1 MPITGTWPGRSRVL
15 SETGCSAWK
24 SFSTHGRCLWSCCF
38 FAGLGQVL
46 GGWRLTLLAVVSVLG
61 WAVLGQW
68 DASLQTLALMGMSV
82 AITLILGFPVGILA
96 GSSRLVRAVVTPLL
110 DAMQTMPAFVYLVP
124 AIFFF
129 GVGAT
134 TAIMATVIYA
144 LPPIIRMTSH
154 GLRSTP
160 DNLIEVADSFGAS
173 PLQIFLRVRLPHAL
187 GAVLVGVNQT
197 IMMALGLVVLA
208 AMVGAPGLGTEIWL
222 ALQKLNVGK
231 ALEGGIC
238 IVFMAMLLDRLMD
251 AATGPMAAMRA
262 RLSTSGWQPTK
273 PPGGPGF
280 PSDPI
285 ARRGMRS
292 RRMFVRHPCP
302 EKGSGPARSMQMV
315 AKSIVQDR
323 CGTPFHD
330 RTSKLNQTTWWYG
343 WSQYVI
349 PDVFTSVEEEVA
361 SIRNAVAMIDMSPLT
376 AAEAVNLALLD
387 WLATGRKE
395 AAA

>member
-1 MPITGTWPGRSRVL
+1 
-15 SETGCSAWK
+15 
-24 SFSTHGRCLWSCCF
+24 
-38 FAGLGQVL
+38 
-46 GGWRLTLLAVVSVLG
+46 
-61 WAVLGQW
+61 
-68 DASLQTLALMGMSV
+68 SV

-251 AATGPMAAMRA
+251 AATGP
-262 RLSTSGWQPTK
+262 
-273 PPGGPGF
+273 
-280 PSDPI
+280 
-285 ARRGMRS
+285 
-292 RRMFVRHPCP
+292 
-302 EKGSGPARSMQMV
+302 
-315 AKSIVQDR
+315 
-323 CGTPFHD
+323 
-330 RTSKLNQTTWWYG
+330 
-343 WSQYVI
+343 
-349 PDVFTSVEEEVA
+349 
-361 SIRNAVAMIDMSPLT
+361 
-376 AAEAVNLALLD
+376 
-387 WLATGRKE
+387 
-395 AAA
+395 